1 MGQGSGH
8 CLAGSTPRECSPSS
22 SYLRLRVL
30 FQDIQVVGRFQFSVA
45 VQLISLCCYC
55 FFLVVDWVTLRNLGS
70 WSPGL
75 FHICC
80 SLHGSLLFSRPG
92 ILQARILEW
101 VAFPFFR
108 GSSQPRDQ
116 TQVSCITDRFFT
128 SWATRVVEY
137 IPRKGMAGLQGGFLF
152 IFLKL
157 TNCFQILLYH
167 FTLSLGIWEIYL
179 LSVLTNT
186 W

>member
-8 CLAGSTPRECSPSS
+8 CLAGSTPSECSPSS

-92 ILQARILEW
+92 ILQARLLEW

-116 TQVSCITDRFFT
+116 TQVSCIAGEFFT
-128 SWATRVVEY
+128 SWAIQVR
-137 IPRKGMAGLQGGFLF
+137 IPKWVAMPSSMASSQPRDGTKISASPALAGRFFTTVPPGKLRPRQAY
-152 IFLKL
+152 LKVS
-157 TNCFQILLYH
+157 Y
-167 FTLSLGIWEIYL
+167 
-179 LSVLTNT
+179 
-186 W
+186 